1 MPKPVWIITPAIKKA
16 LTTSQVVESPYPFKA
31 SLIGTNPDTVE
42 KIKEDKQYNIMIAHA
57 NDLENGKK
65 LLNCLLTNHSNIKK
79 HYILELGGALGAHTG
94 PGGLAIGIQEI

>member
-1 MPKPVWIITPAIKKA
+1 
-16 LTTSQVVESPYPFKA
+16 
-31 SLIGTNPDTVE
+31 
-42 KIKEDKQYNIMIAHA
+42 MIAHA